1 MSENKRNQACD
12 GQGKGI
18 GREPVE
24 IIKDIQHSGD
34 MLMASV
40 SELIEWTDCDI
51 SRVIDYLKRIG
62 NFLEAVIEA
71 NPKTYQIGELMEKL
85 VLDEPTLRNLLHDVG
100 TDIEITKNDPEE
112 TVTQDAII
120 ALLADRAGSDIGNR
134 LMALIRGDGP
144 YVTWS

>member
-1 MSENKRNQACD
+1 MSENKQNQPCD

-34 MLMASV
+34 MLMATV
-40 SELIEWTDCDI
+40 GELIEWTDCDI
-51 SRVIDYLKRIG
+51 SRVIGYLKRIG

-71 NPKTYQIGELMEKL
+71 HPKTYQVGDLMEKL
-85 VLDEPTLRNLLHDVG
+85 AVDEPSLRKLLYDVG
-100 TDIEITKNDPEE
+100 TDIDVTKNDLEE
-112 TVTQDAII
+112 VVKEGAII
-120 ALLADRAGSDIGNR
+120 DLLADRAGSDIGDR

-144 YVTWS
+144 YMTWS